1 MSNKTTIELTSKEL
15 ETVISSLLFTSSVSV
30 MAEIDEKLQ
39 MDLVKLAAKLKKTK
53 PAIKLKF
60 LEFVKEEEYEDL
72 ASSKIYD
79 TFKDNI
85 NIVTFEQV

>member
-1 MSNKTTIELTSKEL
+1 MTKTTIELTPREL

-30 MAEIDEKLQ
+30 MADLDEKLQ
-39 MDLVKLAAKLKKTK
+39 MDLVKLATKLKKTK
-53 PAIKLKF
+53 PSIKLKF

-72 ASSKIYD
+72 ASAKIYD
-79 TFKDNI
+79 DFKDNI